1 MGANHML
8 RQLIALMILSVSVA
22 HAGDLTFISDA
33 VNPGNGKKYKA
44 YIDQSTIHRE
54 GAYETVKLV
63 SIYEK
68 PISAAGFAGVKSMV
82 NTFQVDCL
90 RHVKRVT
97 YIGFL
102 NVQEQVI
109 VEEKYPQAPDEPF
122 GDNTVD
128 QKILSYLCIRLTDPV
143 K

>member
-1 MGANHML
+1 MH
-8 RQLIALMILSVSVA
+8 RQLIALMTLFVSIA
-22 HAGDLTFISDA
+22 SASDLTFIADA
-33 VNPGNGKKYKA
+33 INNGNGEKYKA
-44 YIDQSTIHRE
+44 YIDQSTRHRE

-82 NTFQVDCL
+82 NTFQINCP
-90 RHVKRVT
+90 RNVKRVT

-102 NVQEQVI
+102 NSQGQVI
-109 VEEKYPQAPDEPF
+109 VEEKDPNAPDEPF
-122 GDNTVD
+122 GENTVD
-128 QKILSYLCIRLTDPV
+128 RKIRPYLCT

>member
-1 MGANHML
+1 ML
-8 RQLIALMILSVSVA
+8 RHLIAMMILSVSA
-22 HAGDLTFISDA
+22 ASAGDLTFIADA
-33 VNPGNGKKYKA
+33 VNPGNGKNYKA

-54 GAYETVKLV
+54 GSYVTVKAV

-68 PISAAGFAGVKSMV
+68 PIGAAGFVGVKSMV

-90 RHVKRVT
+90 RRVKRVT

-102 NVQEQVI
+102 NIQDQVI
-109 VEEKYPQAPDEPF
+109 VEEKYQAAPDEPF

-128 QKILSYLCIRLTDPV
+128 QKILPYLCPHLTNPV